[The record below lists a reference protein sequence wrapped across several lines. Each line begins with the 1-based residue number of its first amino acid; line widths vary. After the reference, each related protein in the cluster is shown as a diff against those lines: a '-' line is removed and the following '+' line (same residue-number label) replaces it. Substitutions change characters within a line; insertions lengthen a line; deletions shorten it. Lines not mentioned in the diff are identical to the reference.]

1 MTSHAAVVARGLGV
15 CCGGV
20 RGIKCRCILKQARCG
35 ELLIEEGDVLS
46 VTAAL
51 ANYQGQLPDQ
61 CPGAGLAGSA
71 LTWAAGRSKGLRKCG
86 NKMTLLLAFE
96 AAGIGLA
103 RTEHMFLGKSVC
115 GKCGKSFW
123 QKRRRN
129 D

>member
-1 MTSHAAVVARGLGV
+1 MS
-15 CCGGV
+15 
-20 RGIKCRCILKQARCG
+20 IFLKQARCG

-46 VTAAL
+46 VDGSTGKL
-51 ANYQGQLPDQ
+51 YQGQLPDQ

-71 LTWAAGRSKGLRKCG
+71 FDVGTSPGRSKGLRKCG
-86 NKMTLLLAFE
+86 NKNDIEAALAFE

-103 RTEHMFLGKSVC
+103 RTEHMFFGKSVC